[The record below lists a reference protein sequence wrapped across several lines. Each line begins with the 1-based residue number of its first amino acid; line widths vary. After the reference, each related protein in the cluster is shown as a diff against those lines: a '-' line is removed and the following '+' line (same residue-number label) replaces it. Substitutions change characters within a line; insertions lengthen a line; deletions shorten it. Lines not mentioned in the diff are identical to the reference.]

1 VTGDTLAYVSYS
13 RTENSSA
20 LGVWRDG
27 PGMSAIVDIS
37 TTGQINSIQREP
49 DPWIYGHG
57 GISKLMCFYPSQLQ
71 VIIYVITS
79 SIQHVLSY
87 CSTIFYSRVVPAAP
101 ISPTLQHHSL
111 HCSSRQA
118 CTIKQQK
125 RASWLTYNS
134 FSTRNL
140 NKPCIYHPPSKP
152 IHGSELANGVKPAL
166 PCEEPQIVNPQDW
179 YQTFQSLCGTRHH
192 EVSQLLLPTDGHLV
206 QSGHPASAII
216 PPRLVYCLSSTMGYH
231 GSMAA
236 LRFGV
241 PSYQTS

>member
-1 VTGDTLAYVSYS
+1 VVTGDTLAYVSYS

-87 CSTIFYSRVVPAAP
+87 CSTIFHKPLLVCQINFWLILLVPFREVSTRYRFPVA
-101 ISPTLQHHSL
+101 
-111 HCSSRQA
+111 CSS
-118 CTIKQQK
+118 K
-125 RASWLTYNS
+125 AS
-134 FSTRNL
+134 R
-140 NKPCIYHPPSKP
+140 
-152 IHGSELANGVKPAL
+152 
-166 PCEEPQIVNPQDW
+166 
-179 YQTFQSLCGTRHH
+179 
-192 EVSQLLLPTDGHLV
+192 
-206 QSGHPASAII
+206 
-216 PPRLVYCLSSTMGYH
+216 
-231 GSMAA
+231 
-236 LRFGV
+236 
-241 PSYQTS
+241 